1 MCRLC
6 DEGGRCNESHCGA
19 ITRTA
24 ISFRPSTHAAVLLS
38 ARFRPRPL
46 THDPDSWQLAFRKDR
61 SQSMRWSAIA
71 IHRKAIALHRAQPRC
86 TIPRRRERA
95 AGHSPPG
102 LETGKTC
109 RSENQPLVIR
119 TRPIWT
125 RPLSPRCS
133 GTLHGEQLRGRT
145 VDCSRSKSFGREY
158 TERPRVKCNLWLAGF
173 RTPGPLPAPSASSR
187 GLAAI
192 RLAGCRRQVVRS
204 SAVIRYQNACQRHGN
219 T

>member
-71 IHRKAIALHRAQPRC
+71 IHRKAIALHRARPRC
-86 TIPRRRERA
+86 TIPRRRERSTE
-95 AGHSPPG
+95 HSPPG

-125 RPLSPRCS
+125 ALS
-133 GTLHGEQLRGRT
+133 LRDAPERYMENSSVAGRSIAPGQ
-145 VDCSRSKSFGREY
+145 SRSL
-158 TERPRVKCNLWLAGF
+158 VNI
-173 RTPGPLPAPSASSR
+173 PS
-187 GLAAI
+187 GL
-192 RLAGCRRQVVRS
+192 G
-204 SAVIRYQNACQRHGN
+204 
-219 T
+219 